1 MDFNAVYHQTS
12 ISSTAYQPLIIVI
25 VIIRCKLVDSTET
38 GIEQMNEVDTKNKE
52 LVAFLFRKY
61 HFLTIDSYHCHLNFI
76 IANFLKQSSSST

>member
-1 MDFNAVYHQTS
+1 MQCTIRQAFPQA
-12 ISSTAYQPLIIVI
+12 LIIVI